1 MKNQTLKSLTEAH
14 AWIGLIISTV
24 LFIVFITGSL
34 SLFRDN
40 INGWERSQLTV
51 QSTPSL
57 DTIAYDKA
65 IANLEQQFNVDTH
78 HSFFMREPT
87 EHNPFIEA
95 YFASHLDEPHPITG
109 EDHQDQH
116 LLLDANTGEIL
127 ADADQF
133 EFSSFLYELHY
144 DLGLGRAGL
153 YFVGII
159 TLFFFVAILT
169 GVVIHW
175 RKIAKNFFQYRTT
188 GKKDKW
194 LDAHNLVG
202 TMGLPFHLMY
212 AFTGLVFNLV
222 IIYQI
227 SYAVL
232 LYGGNQTTLL
242 QAAGFNEPTITEQNK
257 AAPVVGVDSLR
268 AQALQILGDVKITT
282 VEITHFGDQ
291 NAVVS
296 FTAKSNDA
304 FSNYKEVQYTL
315 HDQTQIYLTEN
326 NYDNAVR
333 AGLSTIASLHFGDFA
348 GYGMRL
354 AFLCL
359 GLATAYL
366 IVSGNLMWIDKRAKQ
381 KKQSPK
387 GLLFVKRLTSGAFIG
402 VLLAVSVGFA
412 LTTLLPTSHVDKL
425 ETVKFSMFSAFI
437 FALLS
442 SQLAKHVLSYSKVL
456 LGLSGITFC
465 LTATMNLVSFATQF
479 TTLPPTTRLDFI
491 IVIGLL
497 ALMTLICWKAI
508 IRINSTS
515 SESEATTEHS
525 QPQLSN

>member
-40 INGWERSQLTV
+40 INGWERAQLAV
-51 QSTPSL
+51 KSASAEES
-57 DTIAYDKA
+57 ISYDKA
-65 IANLEQQFNVDTH
+65 ISSLQQQYNIDTH
-78 HSFFMREPT
+78 HSFFMREPS
-87 EHNPFIEA
+87 EHNPFIEV
-95 YFASHLDEPHPITG
+95 YFATHLDEPHPVTG
-109 EDHQDQH
+109 EDHQDRH
-116 LLLDANTGEIL
+116 LLLSPSSGAVL
-127 ADADQF
+127 ADADTF
-133 EFSSFLYELHY
+133 EFATFLYQLHY
-144 DLGLGRAGL
+144 NLGLGRIGL
-153 YFVGII
+153 YFVGVI
-159 TLFFFVAILT
+159 TLCFFVAILS
-169 GVVIHW
+169 GLVIHW
-175 RKIAKNFFQYRTT
+175 RKIAKNFFQYRTE

-194 LDAHNLVG
+194 LDAHNLIG
-202 TMGLPFHLMY
+202 TMGLPFHIMY

-232 LYGGNQTTLL
+232 LYGGNQTALL
-242 QAAGFNEPTITEQNK
+242 QAAGFNEPTVEAVEQSATMTGIDALREKALNTFGNVTIT
-257 AAPVVGVDSLR
+257 S
-268 AQALQILGDVKITT
+268 
-282 VEITHFGDQ
+282 VEITHFGDK

-296 FTAKSNDA
+296 ISAKSNDA
-304 FSNYKEVQYTL
+304 FSNYNEVQYKL
-315 HDQTQIYLTEN
+315 ADQSQIYLTEN

-381 KKQSPK
+381 RKQSPRS
-387 GLLFVKRLTSGAFIG
+387 LLFVKRLTSGAFIG
-402 VLLAVSVGFA
+402 VLLAISVGFA
-412 LTTLLPTSHVDKL
+412 LTTALPVSHIDKL

-442 SQLAKHVLSYSKVL
+442 SQFAKQVLSYSKVL
-456 LGLSGITFC
+456 LGLSCITFC
-465 LTATMNLVSFATQF
+465 ITAIINLVSLITQF
-479 TTLPPTTRLDFI
+479 DALPPTTRFDFAV
-491 IVIGLL
+491 VIALL
-497 ALMTLICWKAI
+497 TLMTLICWKTI
-508 IRINSTS
+508 SRINTT
-515 SESEATTEHS
+515 ATNTQTTPNTHS
-525 QPQLSN
+525 QQVIN